1 MMNSNRSLSLR
12 VASRAAM
19 WTGAAALLAACAGY
33 NLQLG
38 TTASNLSNFHV
49 VYEMPASSLV
59 PWTERSTP
67 IDVPPPPDES
77 SGASTL
83 PASGGALPP
92 ERPAGSARTPG
103 R

>member
-1 MMNSNRSLSLR
+1 MMDRIR
-12 VASRAAM
+12 VMSRAAPRA
-19 WTGAAALLAACAGY
+19 GACLLAGMLLAACAGY

-49 VYEMPASSLV
+49 VYEMPATSLA
-59 PWTERSTP
+59 PWTERSSP
-67 IDVPPPPDES
+67 IDVPPPPDDS
-77 SGASTL
+77 SGTSTL
-83 PASGGALPP
+83 PAASGSMPP

>member
-1 MMNSNRSLSLR
+1 MSAPQPLR
-12 VASRAAM
+12 ALRTAPLLLA
-19 WTGAAALLAACAGY
+19 GALLAACAGY

-67 IDVPPPPDES
+67 IDIPPPPDDA

-83 PASGGALPP
+83 PASGAALPP
-92 ERPAGSARTPG
+92 ERPAGTTRTPG